1 MDDETTLQLYFPVPC
16 YHTVQVYS
24 KQPHFQFLPICSAH
38 ASSSSIVSGLIE
50 DVIPMPPDT
59 MSLEQFRESQAGR
72 NLRFMYK
79 LVSILRLA
87 DDEFAHLHQH
97 H

>member
-1 MDDETTLQLYFPVPC
+1 
-16 YHTVQVYS
+16 
-24 KQPHFQFLPICSAH
+24 
-38 ASSSSIVSGLIE
+38 
-50 DVIPMPPDT
+50 MPPDT